1 MYKLFLFGV
10 NHFVTP
16 IKEYKLLHSKD
27 RDLSSVA
34 EAPSI
39 LFLFDVEIDLRSDLK
54 MSPKVGDELSVDV
67 NVSLA
72 EKCLLALSVKDKL
85 DGAGILA
92 EDASN
97 VSKQVSHL
105 HFYFK
110 ENTTERILYERQLVT
125 KPFGIGPNSPK
136 TGITTVSK
144 TDLIPLRH
152 ACSIETC
159 I

>member
-1 MYKLFLFGV
+1 
-10 NHFVTP
+10 
-16 IKEYKLLHSKD
+16 
-27 RDLSSVA
+27 
-34 EAPSI
+34 
-39 LFLFDVEIDLRSDLK
+39 
-54 MSPKVGDELSVDV
+54 
-67 NVSLA
+67 
-72 EKCLLALSVKDKL
+72 VKDKL

-125 KPFGIGPNSPK
+125 KPFRIGLNSPK
-136 TGITTVSK
+136 TGITTISK